1 MPFVYR
7 DAGGNIMAVYEQQIE
22 GGEAI
27 AADDPALRD
36 FIQRNLPS
44 SQALDEWVQSDLA
57 LARVLEDLV
66 DVLIEKKVFMF
77 TDLPAGAQKKLLE
90 RRGFRKE
97 VSYVEGLFGEE
108 EDYRAPLKIPTLTF
122 DLVESR

>member
-27 AADDPALRD
+27 SADDPALRD

-44 SQALDEWVQSDLA
+44 AQALDEWVQSDLA

-77 TDLPAGAQKKLLE
+77 TDLPTGAQKKLLE

-108 EDYRAPLKIPTLTF
+108 EDYS
-122 DLVESR
+122 ESGEGGSFL